1 MHAHLQTVFDSIE
14 QEKDLLID
22 HVSGLTPEEYFKM
35 PAPGKWS
42 VAQIMTHLMVA
53 EQLSLRYMKKKSL
66 GINDVK
72 DSGVIQE
79 LTFQLYNVLQRLPIK
94 LRAPKTMLDHTPEPL
109 PLADLKTQWGNF
121 RSELKVFLSDIQ
133 DQHVRRMIYKHA
145 FAGRLDVIQALR
157 FFITH
162 IHHHR
167 PQIDR
172 IIRSSKR

>member
-1 MHAHLQTVFDSIE
+1 MHTQLQTVFDSVE
-14 QEKDLLID
+14 REKDLLID
-22 HVSGLTPEEYFKM
+22 HVSALTSEEYFKI

-72 DSGVIQE
+72 DSGTLQE
-79 LTFQLYNVLQRLPIK
+79 LTFQFYNVLQRLPIK
-94 LRAPKTMLDHTPEPL
+94 LRAPKTILDHTPEPL
-109 PLADLKTQWGNF
+109 SLADLKTQWENF
-121 RSELKVFLSDIQ
+121 RSELNVFLSTIK
-133 DQHVRRMIYKHA
+133 DQHIRRMIYKHA

-157 FFITH
+157 FFIAH

-172 IIRSSKR
+172 IMRSSKR